1 MKNDIELLK
10 EKIEFNKKIMFGSK
24 SKRIKELESEVRFL
38 RNQVEELTKKIPVRD
53 KHTGKYMKREGF

>member
-1 MKNDIELLK
+1 
-10 EKIEFNKKIMFGSK
+10 MFGSK

-38 RNQVEELTKKIPVRD
+38 RNKVEELTKKIPVRD